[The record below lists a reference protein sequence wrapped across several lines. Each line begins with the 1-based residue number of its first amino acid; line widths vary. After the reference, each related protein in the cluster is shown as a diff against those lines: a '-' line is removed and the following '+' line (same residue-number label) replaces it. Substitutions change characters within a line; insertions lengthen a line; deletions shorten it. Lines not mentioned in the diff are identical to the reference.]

1 MSSRGLLSAAFPGY
15 WTDLLVAY
23 FNKQTNSRGMLKKYE
38 RQVNNS
44 DYVVS

>member
-1 MSSRGLLSAAFPGY
+1 MISSGLLSAAFKGY

-23 FNKQTNSRGMLKKYE
+23 FNKQSNSRGMLKKYE

-44 DYVVS
+44 NYMVS